1 VKLYLAGVS
10 SVPQQETATF
20 AGAKRRLMS
29 FAYSNDMKTAQRLLK
44 PYTINCCPHITN
56 ASKADCLLEQDG
68 ELRAVFCNACR
79 ESGMAINFSIRD
91 LSKEEIG
98 GLLVAYRTALDR

>member
-1 VKLYLAGVS
+1 MKLYLAGVS

-68 ELRAVFCNACR
+68 ELRAARRCAN
-79 ESGMAINFSIRD
+79 SI
-91 LSKEEIG
+91 K
-98 GLLVAYRTALDR
+98 GLNTWTSLR